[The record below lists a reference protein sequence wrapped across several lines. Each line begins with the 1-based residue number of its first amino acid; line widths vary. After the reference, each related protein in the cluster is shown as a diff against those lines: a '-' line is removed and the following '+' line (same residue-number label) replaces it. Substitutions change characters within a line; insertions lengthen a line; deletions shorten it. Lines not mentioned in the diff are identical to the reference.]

1 MMLPSD
7 LQSVVDRWVAA
18 ELQGV
23 ATELE
28 SVLHPS
34 FLFAGPYGYL
44 MDRAEWLSRL
54 TAGTRY
60 HAVATALTFTADVPA
75 RFVGDTALVVGTLTQ
90 AGTAQGEPY
99 DGRYRA
105 TLVLVQD
112 DGRRI
117 VGLHL
122 SLREPPSALS

>member
-1 MMLPSD
+1 MHLPPD
-7 LQSVVDRWVAA
+7 VERLVDRWVAA
-18 ELQGV
+18 ELDGV
-23 ATELE
+23 AAELE
-28 SVLHPS
+28 TVLHPD

-44 MDRAEWLSRL
+44 LDRAEWLSRL
-54 TAGTRY
+54 TPGTRY
-60 HAVATALTFTADVPA
+60 HAVATAMIFAADVPA
-75 RFVGDTALVVGTLTQ
+75 RIVGDTALVVGTLAQ

-112 DGRRI
+112 DGWRI

-122 SLREPPSALS
+122 SLREPPPSP